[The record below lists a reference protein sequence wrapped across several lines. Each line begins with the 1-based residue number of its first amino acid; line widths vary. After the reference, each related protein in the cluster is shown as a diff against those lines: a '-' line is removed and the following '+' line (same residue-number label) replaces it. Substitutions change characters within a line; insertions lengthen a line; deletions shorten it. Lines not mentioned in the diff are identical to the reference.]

1 MSEDGLKDE
10 IRKLVKERDQ
20 LRIDLQAERGER
32 IADEIC
38 VSRWGT
44 YQTDP
49 TTFHVRLS
57 VNMVEAAKHGDQY
70 IDDMLLRMRAGI
82 QREMKARRDGTPWK

>member
-32 IADEIC
+32 IADEVY

-57 VNMVEAAKHGDQY
+57 VNVIEAARHGDRY
-70 IDDMLLRMRAGI
+70 VDDMLARMRRAI
-82 QREMKARRDGTPWK
+82 QRELDVRNRPAAE